1 MRGITIIQIPTT
13 LLAMVDSSIGGKTAV
28 DTPNGK
34 NLVGAFH
41 QPHRIYMDTNYLKT
55 LPKRQFVN
63 GMAEVIKTALIRC
76 KEDFELIENNAEQ
89 ILRLV
94 EGDQGSFWFLCCLTA
109 YLNNAMNQWQTL
121 RARRS

>member
-76 KEDFELIENNAEQ
+76 KEDFELIENNAEH

-94 EGDQGSFWFLCCLTA
+94 EGEQGI
-109 YLNNAMNQWQTL
+109 
-121 RARRS
+121 